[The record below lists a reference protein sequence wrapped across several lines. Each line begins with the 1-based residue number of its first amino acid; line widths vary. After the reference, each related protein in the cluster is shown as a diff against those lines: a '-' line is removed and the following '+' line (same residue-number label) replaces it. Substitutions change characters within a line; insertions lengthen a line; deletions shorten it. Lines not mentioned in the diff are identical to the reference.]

1 MGVNRVS
8 YLTHYD
14 SLLQNAT
21 KIITKCDSCHCVN
34 SVQIRSFFWSVF
46 SCTGTEYRKIRTRKN
61 YIFGN
66 FSRGVFCYKMRQKF
80 ITKCGRF
87 FITIAILQ
95 IATFITTC
103 NDFIKKGTVITKC
116 SAFYKLRQLDESMF

>member
-14 SLLQNAT
+14 SLLQNAI

-46 SCTGTEYRKIRTRKN
+46 SYTGTEYRKIRTRKN
-61 YIFGN
+61 YVFGN

-80 ITKCGRF
+80 ITKCGRC
-87 FITIAILQ
+87 FITKFDSFITNCHIYYNLQRFYQKRDSYYKTQCFLQ
-95 IATFITTC
+95 IATV
-103 NDFIKKGTVITKC
+103 G
-116 SAFYKLRQLDESMF
+116 